1 MTANTMPIVLKL
13 FIGIASINLDI
24 FLIFDGNKAQRRPSI
39 KSTKPM
45 AITNSLLETIMPYL
59 PKVLVRPVA
68 NPFVAASRGYLDV
81 IITPHNTREKIALAL
96 ELLKTKKLTNPKK
109 KHGNIP
115 L

>member
-45 AITNSLLETIMPYL
+45 AIMNSFMPWFLLFSFNDSGFAEKLKEITI
-59 PKVLVRPVA
+59 R
-68 NPFVAASRGYLDV
+68 R
-81 IITPHNTREKIALAL
+81 
-96 ELLKTKKLTNPKK
+96 
-109 KHGNIP
+109 
-115 L
+115 